1 MKRIFFFSIGLF
13 LSLTA
18 QSAVIYQSGAYGAGL
33 PYTWSQCS
41 NCEFAYDQFIG
52 EAFSTTAT
60 YSISSLDFYAQRDY
74 SGTGDLTIAF
84 FDSSNGWGHSETFT
98 LAQQTKTDIDSFT
111 TNISLSFSPFQL
123 EAGNYAVFFFGKN
136 LGVLTFT
143 EFDATQ
149 LVAFSRNGT
158 TTDPQPYIDATYSSA
173 IRLSGTPTAV
183 PEPESMAMLFAG
195 LGLISLRIRNKK
207 TKERIYFEVH

>member
-1 MKRIFFFSIGLF
+1 MKRILFFTIGLF

-41 NCEFAYDQFIG
+41 NCEFASDQFIG

-60 YSISSLDFYAQRDY
+60 YSISSLDFYAQRGY

-84 FDSSNGWGHSETFT
+84 FDALNGWVHSETFT
-98 LAQQTKTDIDSFT
+98 PDQQTKSDIDIFT
-111 TNISLSFSPFQL
+111 TNISLTFSPFQL

-136 LGVLTFT
+136 LGVLTFN

-149 LVAFSRNGT
+149 LIAFSRNGT

-173 IRLSGTPTAV
+173 ILLSGMLTTV
-183 PEPESMAMLFAG
+183 PEPESIAMLLAG
-195 LGLISLRIRNKK
+195 LGFLAVLVRRKK
-207 TKERIYFEVH
+207 QA